1 MQKKSILFIADKP
14 DWAYHNIIKTWSES
28 LQNDFDCY
36 VAFSTDF
43 EINIKKFT
51 NHERLFFNTANKLL
65 KKDLFFKIDS
75 SKNFSC
81 PIYQNPPVY
90 KVLNLKKV
98 NKIHFDISIEM
109 AYYFQ
114 YTAHLPFNS
123 DKKLIGIYTDSF
135 PHEGPSYDHKKEIEL
150 KNLNREEFHE
160 QYLKKYDGIIVGN
173 TNLYSDYNHFTDKII
188 FANGIYKQNEF
199 LENNNIGENDTL
211 TIGWTGNPNRP
222 MKGFKEVIIPA
233 IEEVEKTG
241 RKIKLKTQFS
251 GSYDSILSFYKD
263 VDLVVIASEAD
274 TGPSLFSDAC
284 LSDVPS
290 VSTKIG
296 FPKMVIQHEKNGLFV
311 NRDIDEVKNAI
322 IKLYDDRILL
332 KKFSK
337 TIKQDYLKLLDNQI
351 SINNL
356 KNYINTL

>member
-1 MQKKSILFIADKP
+1 MLTAMQS
-14 DWAYHNIIKTWSES
+14 IIKHI
-28 LQNDFDCY
+28 
-36 VAFSTDF
+36 
-43 EINIKKFT
+43 EI
-51 NHERLFFNTANKLL
+51 
-65 KKDLFFKIDS
+65 
-75 SKNFSC
+75 
-81 PIYQNPPVY
+81 VW
-90 KVLNLKKV
+90 
-98 NKIHFDISIEM
+98 
-109 AYYFQ
+109 
-114 YTAHLPFNS
+114 
-123 DKKLIGIYTDSF
+123 LI
-135 PHEGPSYDHKKEIEL
+135 
-150 KNLNREEFHE
+150 
-160 QYLKKYDGIIVGN
+160 
-173 TNLYSDYNHFTDKII
+173 
-188 FANGIYKQNEF
+188 NGIDGYGFGDDKQLYN
-199 LENNNIGENDTL
+199 L
-211 TIGWTGNPNRP
+211 
-222 MKGFKEVIIPA
+222 
-233 IEEVEKTG
+233 KTG